1 MKISREVSKNNYKQF
16 VEEVYQLTHARP
28 TRVSMNGLCK
38 KHHISTMMCTT
49 LQERGL
55 LKRGKLNTYRW
66 VGPAPHDQMVNE
78 LRDSVLA
85 YHNRMWKASV
95 KDSAQLELAPET
107 KPHIDKVPT
116 MKAKT
121 KKTRV
126 FSFLWG
132 AIKFNY

>member
-1 MKISREVSKNNYKQF
+1 MKINREESKNNYKQF

-28 TRVSMNGLCK
+28 VKVSMINLCK
-38 KHHISTMMCTT
+38 KHHISNVMSTK

-55 LKRGKLNTYRW
+55 VKKGVSNVYRW
-66 VGPAPHDQMVNE
+66 VGPPPHDVMVRE
-78 LRDSVLA
+78 LRESVLA
-85 YHNRMWKASV
+85 YHNKMWKS
-95 KDSAQLELAPET
+95 SQNNTAQLDLAPET
-107 KPHIDKVPT
+107 KPHVERAPT
-116 MKAKT
+116 MKAKS